1 MNRLNPDTSA
11 DRPGLSD
18 TTGQALADATWRSL
32 LDAAHHAV
40 PPADTLPAVAALY
53 SPLLATRTDR
63 PFVYAHLAQSLDG
76 RIALHCGASQWI
88 SGPADL
94 DHTHRLRALADA
106 VLVGAHTVAADNP
119 RLTVR
124 RVPGP
129 SPQRVV
135 LDPSLRLGPDH
146 LVFQDAGAWRICRED
161 APGTAGVR
169 LPATGSELA
178 PADILGALHA
188 RGIRRLFIE
197 GGAVTISRFLAA
209 GCIDRLHLVV
219 APVFL
224 GSGRPS
230 VQLDDIRSIGD
241 ALRPQVAVHSIGDDT
256 LYDCIFGE

>member
-1 MNRLNPDTSA
+1 MNRVNYDTSQNIK
-11 DRPGLSD
+11 GLP
-18 TTGQALADATWRSL
+18 AAAWRAL
-32 LDAAHHAV
+32 LDDAHGGG
-40 PPADTLPAVAALY
+40 PPSEHPLY
-53 SPLLATRTDR
+53 SPLLAERAQR

-76 RIALHCGASQWI
+76 RIALEGGESQWI

-106 VLVGAHTVAADNP
+106 VMVGAHTVTVDNP

-135 LDPSLRLGPDH
+135 LDPSLRLRTDH
-146 LVFQDAGAWRICRED
+146 LVFQDRGAWRICRSD
-161 APGTAGVR
+161 APGEAADAMR
-169 LPATGSELA
+169 LPGGAAGLNPAAILA
-178 PADILGALHA
+178 LLHA

-219 APVFL
+219 SPVLL
-224 GSGRPS
+224 GSGRAS
-230 VQLDDIRSIGD
+230 IQLSPLTSLTE
-241 ALRPQVAVHSIGDDT
+241 AHRPEVKVFPLGRDT
-256 LYDCIFGE
+256 LFDCSFDD